1 VKTKMSRGQRARDAG
16 RPKLGRPP
24 SPAESVRSNRVVTFV
39 TPAEL
44 RELESIAGREGIS
57 LSKVVHQIIETSLTS
72 SND

>member
-1 VKTKMSRGQRARDAG
+1 
-16 RPKLGRPP
+16 
-24 SPAESVRSNRVVTFV
+24 VTFV

-57 LSKVVHQIIETSLTS
+57 LSKAVHQIIETSLAS